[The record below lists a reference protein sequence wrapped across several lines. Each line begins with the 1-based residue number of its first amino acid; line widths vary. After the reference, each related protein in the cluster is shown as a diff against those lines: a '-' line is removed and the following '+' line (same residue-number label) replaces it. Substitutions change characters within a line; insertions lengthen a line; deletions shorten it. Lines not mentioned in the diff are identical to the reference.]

1 MNKKHILTI
10 LVASA
15 AFAVSCNSGDI
26 RRDTGVT
33 YAPDMV
39 YSRAYDAYKPNP
51 VSPDSTSLMPVKGTI
66 ARDHALPINIP
77 QQDTTSWYALTSPY
91 KFTEQELAEGKI
103 KYDIQCGI
111 CHGTALDGNGPLFAS
126 GKFAAMP
133 ANLLSDNYINF
144 SQGKIY
150 YAIMFGKNVMGS
162 YSSQLREHDRW
173 KVVAY
178 IKQMQ
183 SQKSGAPFTLLADNN
198 DVAKTAENVQ
208 VATDTA
214 VTAHN

>member
-1 MNKKHILTI
+1 MNKKHILTLLI
-10 LVASA
+10 TSA

-26 RRDTGVT
+26 RRDTGYT

-51 VSPDSTSLMPVKGTI
+51 VSPDSTSLMPVQGTI
-66 ARDHALPINIP
+66 ARGHALPVNISAA
-77 QQDTTSWYALTSPY
+77 DTTAYYALTSPY
-91 KFTEQELAEGKI
+91 KFTEQELAQGKI

-133 ANLLSDNYINF
+133 ANLLGDNYINF

-162 YSSQLREHDRW
+162 YASQLSEHDRW

-178 IKQMQ
+178 IKQKQ
-183 SQKSGAPFTLLADNN
+183 SEKSGAPFNLLADQTDNT
-198 DVAKTAENVQ
+198 VAAQQTIVIADT
-208 VATDTA
+208 VA
-214 VTAHN
+214 AH